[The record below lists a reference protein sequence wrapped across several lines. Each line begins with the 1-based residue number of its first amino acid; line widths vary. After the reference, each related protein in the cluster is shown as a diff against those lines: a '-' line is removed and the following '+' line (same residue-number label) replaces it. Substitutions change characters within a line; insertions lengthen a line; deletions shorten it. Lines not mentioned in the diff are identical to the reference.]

1 MAVSM
6 NSVTLKGT
14 LMGTLPPTTFRFF
27 RLNVQAWTGDA
38 CRIQA
43 LRAMVGSNQYPVD
56 AGPFMTSNTTPS
68 PLVASASSELS
79 GSFQPWN
86 AFATVSGSGSLLR
99 WISAAADTT
108 PWLQFDMGA
117 GNEIS
122 PTAVQICP
130 DGDSGSIRY
139 IQNFTFSGSNTG
151 AFAGE
156 QVLFYTSATL
166 NNTFWSAST
175 PVTFTF

>member
-1 MAVSM
+1 MALSM
-6 NSVTLKGT
+6 NSVTLKGMS
-14 LMGTLPPTTFRFF
+14 MGILPPTTFRFF
-27 RLNVQAWTGDA
+27 RLNVQSWTGDA
-38 CRIQA
+38 CRVQA
-43 LRAMVGSNQYPVD
+43 LRAMVGSTQYPVD

-79 GSFQPWN
+79 GSFQAWN
-86 AFATVSGSGSLLR
+86 AFASASGSGSLLR
-99 WISAAADTT
+99 WISSGSDLT

-151 AFAGE
+151 AFSGE
-156 QVLFYTSATL
+156 ETLFYTSASL
-166 NNTFWSAST
+166 NSSFWTAST